1 MTVVL
6 DASVLVALFS
16 PHDPF
21 HARAVALFTS
31 LQERHADIL
40 IPTLALTEVTA
51 ALFRRTQNYDFAHT
65 ALRTLKES
73 SVLRLEEVT
82 VDLATRAARL
92 VKYAPLRGADAIYV
106 ALAELE
112 DAVLYTFD
120 NEQRERGKVLVDTRE
135 P

>member
-1 MTVVL
+1 MAVVL

-16 PHDPF
+16 PNDPF
-21 HARAVALFTS
+21 HARALALFTG
-31 LQERHADIL
+31 LQERDEEVI
-40 IPTLALTEVTA
+40 IPTLALAEVTG
-51 ALFRRTQNYDFAHT
+51 ALFRRTQNFEFAHT

-73 SVLRLEEVT
+73 PCLRIEDVT
-82 VDLATRAARL
+82 VELATRAARL

-112 DAVLYTFD
+112 DATLYTFD
-120 NEQRERGKVLVDTRE
+120 AEQRERGKAIAETRE